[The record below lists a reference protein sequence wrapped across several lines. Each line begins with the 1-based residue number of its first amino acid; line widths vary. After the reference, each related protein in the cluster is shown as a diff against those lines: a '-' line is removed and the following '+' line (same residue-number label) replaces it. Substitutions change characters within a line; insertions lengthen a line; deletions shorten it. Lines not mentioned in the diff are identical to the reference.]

1 MYPLRAEN
9 TLICFCGCLSHSLC
23 QHGEKNWHKSCLYRL
38 ALAARLPAQGASPR
52 GQLSQHSA
60 TPAQY
65 KVTETSTESL
75 ARESSKWK
83 KADEKKETNQ
93 KHTKA
98 RETRQHRRIR
108 KKRPERKFIKWSRSL
123 PDCNRAELQKRSTKP
138 TVLLPRT
145 DSM

>member
-1 MYPLRAEN
+1 MYPLRTES
-9 TLICFCGCLSHSLC
+9 TLFGFCGSLSHSLC
-23 QHGEKNWHKSCLYRL
+23 QHGEKNWHKSCLYHL
-38 ALAARLPAQGASPR
+38 AVAAWLPMQRASPR
-52 GQLSQHSA
+52 GQLSQRSA
-60 TPAQY
+60 TPAQH

-83 KADEKKETNQ
+83 KADEKKKN
-93 KHTKA
+93 HTKA

-123 PDCNRAELQKRSTKP
+123 PDCNRTELQKRSTKP

-145 DSM
+145 DSV